1 MARAS
6 TTNGTRFGG
15 FADADGRFFRALAK
29 NQKREWFQ
37 AHRAEYDQGWVA
49 PMKLLLAEVRER
61 IDPLFPRHAL
71 GDPKVFRINR
81 DVRFSKDKSPYKTH
95 IGGYVP
101 LGAGGSGPRNPV
113 PLYVQLGTEMF
124 VGAGHYMMEPDQL
137 VRYRAA
143 VLDEKTGAALAKIVA
158 GLEREVPGRV
168 LRRAQERAARHGS
181 GASAR
186 GAAQAEESGGRV
198 PAAPEEAHRVARVR
212 RLAGRARR
220 ARAPLRRVARR
231 RNGLTQRP
239 TDPVACAITSSR
251 ATVPRTPA

>member
-6 TTNGTRFGG
+6 TTSGTRFSG

-37 AHRAEYDQGWVA
+37 AHRADYDDGWVA

-61 IDPLFPRHAL
+61 IDPLFAKHAL

-113 PLYVQLGTEMF
+113 PLYVQLGTETF

-143 VLDEKTGAALAKIVA
+143 VLDDTTGAALAKIVA
-158 GLEREVPGRV
+158 GLERAKFRVVSYDELKKVPRGMDPEHPRAALLKRKSLAVEFPPLPKRRIVSRAFVGWLVERV
-168 LRRAQERAARHGS
+168 ERARPLVEWL
-181 GASAR
+181 
-186 GAAQAEESGGRV
+186 AEET
-198 PAAPEEAHRVARVR
+198 A
-212 RLAGRARR
+212 
-220 ARAPLRRVARR
+220 
-231 RNGLTQRP
+231 
-239 TDPVACAITSSR
+239 
-251 ATVPRTPA
+251 

>member
-1 MARAS
+1 MARAT
-6 TTNGTRFGG
+6 TTNGTRFSG

-71 GDPKVFRINR
+71 GDPKVFRLNR

-101 LGAGGSGPRNPV
+101 LGAGGGGPRNPV

-143 VLDEKTGAALAKIVA
+143 VLDEKTGAMLAKIVA
-158 GLEREVPGRV
+158 GLERATFRVVSYDALKNVPRGMDPTHPRAELLKRKSLAVEFPPLPKKLIVSRAFVGWLVERV
-168 LRRAQERAARHGS
+168 ERARPLVEWL
-181 GASAR
+181 
-186 GAAQAEESGGRV
+186 AEET
-198 PAAPEEAHRVARVR
+198 A
-212 RLAGRARR
+212 
-220 ARAPLRRVARR
+220 
-231 RNGLTQRP
+231 
-239 TDPVACAITSSR
+239 
-251 ATVPRTPA
+251 

>member
-15 FADADGRFFRALAK
+15 FADADGRFFRALSK
-29 NQKREWFQ
+29 NQNRDWFQ

-101 LGAGGSGPRNPV
+101 LGAGGGPRNPV

-137 VRYRAA
+137 ARYREA
-143 VLDEKTGAALAKIVA
+143 VLDAKTGAALAKIVA
-158 GLEREVPGRV
+158 GLERVKFTVVSRDELKNVPRGMDPEHP
-168 LRRAQERAARHGS
+168 RAALLKRKSLAVEFPPLPKKIILSRAFVGWLVERIERARPLVEWL
-181 GASAR
+181 
-186 GAAQAEESGGRV
+186 AEET
-198 PAAPEEAHRVARVR
+198 A
-212 RLAGRARR
+212 
-220 ARAPLRRVARR
+220 
-231 RNGLTQRP
+231 
-239 TDPVACAITSSR
+239 
-251 ATVPRTPA
+251 

>member
-1 MARAS
+1 MARAT
-6 TTNGTRFGG
+6 TTNGTRFSG
-15 FADADGRFFRALAK
+15 FADADGRFFRALART
-29 NQKREWFQ
+29 QKREWFQ

-101 LGAGGSGPRNPV
+101 LGAGGGGPRNPV
-113 PLYVQLGTEMF
+113 PLYVQLGTEML

-158 GLEREVPGRV
+158 GLERAKFTVVSYDALKNVPRGMDPAHPRAELLKRKSLAVEFPPLPKKLIVSRAFVGWLVERV
-168 LRRAQERAARHGS
+168 ERARPLVEWL
-181 GASAR
+181 
-186 GAAQAEESGGRV
+186 AEET
-198 PAAPEEAHRVARVR
+198 A
-212 RLAGRARR
+212 
-220 ARAPLRRVARR
+220 
-231 RNGLTQRP
+231 
-239 TDPVACAITSSR
+239 
-251 ATVPRTPA
+251 